1 MVGDDDGKGMVGDD
15 DGKGMGT
22 TRSSIRNSSDTT
34 MPDLGSG
41 GRGSSND
48 DDECSATSM
57 TGSVLPDPESW

>member
-1 MVGDDDGKGMVGDD
+1 MVGEGGGKGMV
-15 DGKGMGT
+15 T
-22 TRSSIRNSSDTT
+22 ARSSIRNSSDTI
-34 MPDLGSG
+34 MPDLGNG